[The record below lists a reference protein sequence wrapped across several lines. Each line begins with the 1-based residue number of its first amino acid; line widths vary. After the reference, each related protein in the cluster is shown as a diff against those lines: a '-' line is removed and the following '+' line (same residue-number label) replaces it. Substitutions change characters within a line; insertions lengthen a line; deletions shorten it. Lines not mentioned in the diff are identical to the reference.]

1 MRLVGLRRLLR
12 VRLRSRTRFE
22 GEYHLPD
29 LDGVTLLHQD
39 IFNSSSERRRYFDH
53 GFVGFKLDYWLAF
66 GDLGS
71 RGNHQAHQVALM
83 NVFAKFRKLEFS
95 HYNDFSVMCSPC
107 TSASS
112 CG

>member
-53 GFVGFKLDYWLAF
+53 GFVSLKLHDGLTF
-66 GDLGS
+66 GDGGAG
-71 RGNHQAHQVALM
+71 RDHQAHQVSLM
-83 NVFAKFRKLEFS
+83 NVFAEFRKLEFS